1 MFCLRVCA
9 HLKLKIARW
18 LPPVCSKA
26 KVIHA
31 DGSESGNK
39 SGLRLDLCQWQL
51 AWDRYTIGAVVV
63 DQVSGFVFRGVSRVV
78 TIHICDQMPLG
89 TASRHKHNVMTIAE
103 RGVSQG
109 RKELLGVLYD
119 ELGR

>member
-1 MFCLRVCA
+1 M
-9 HLKLKIARW
+9 
-18 LPPVCSKA
+18 CSKA

-51 AWDRYTIGAVVV
+51 AWDRYTIGAVVL
-63 DQVSGFVFRGVSRVV
+63 DQVRAVSFEFVFPAAIVHV
-78 TIHICDQMPLG
+78 CDQMPLS
-89 TASRHKHNVMTIAE
+89 TASKHKHNVMTIAE

-119 ELGR
+119 ELAR